1 MSIRSTLCL
10 LTLPLFAGCQYFP
23 HTDYF
28 TAPEN
33 QPDPAWIRIVNFTQ
47 HADLYQYENGKRS
60 GGVIRSGPLPFIH
73 TQDEGMP
80 KAGQNLTSDYYET
93 RVRPGIETH
102 VGMFWEG
109 ARTQT
114 CSVTAKF
121 TPQAGRF
128 YQFRLTSGSAGTCT
142 LYPSLIE
149 RDKDGDGWHLTPNS
163 QVTYKGEGPTAK
175 THYNNSRFEDPD
187 YHPPA
192 DLYPGTDVL

>member
-1 MSIRSTLCL
+1 MSIRPALCL
-10 LTLPLFAGCQYFP
+10 LALPLFAGCQYFP

-28 TAPEN
+28 TAPANEPN
-33 QPDPAWIRIVNFTQ
+33 PAWIRIVNFTQ
-47 HADLYQYENGKRS
+47 HADLYQYENSRRS
-60 GGVIRSGPLPFIH
+60 GGVIRSGPLPFTV

-80 KAGQNLTSDYYET
+80 KAGQKLTSDYYET
-93 RVRPGIETH
+93 RVRSGIETH

-109 ARTQT
+109 ARTQS

-128 YQFRLTSGSAGTCT
+128 YQFRLTSGSAGSCT

-149 RDKDGDGWHLTPNS
+149 RDKDGDGWHLTPNP

-175 THYNNSRFEDPD
+175 THYGNSRFEDPD

-192 DLYPGTDVL
+192 ELYPGVDVL

>member
-1 MSIRSTLCL
+1 MSIRSTFCL
-10 LTLPLFAGCQYFP
+10 LTLPLFAGCQYLP
-23 HTDYF
+23 RTAYF
-28 TAPEN
+28 TPPADEPN
-33 QPDPAWIRIVNFTQ
+33 PAWIRIVNFTQ
-47 HADLYQYENGKRS
+47 HADLYQYENGVRS

-93 RVRPGIETH
+93 RIRPGIETQ
-102 VGMFWEG
+102 VGMYWEG
-109 ARTQT
+109 SRTKT
-114 CSVTAKF
+114 CYVTSQF

-128 YQFRLTSGSAGTCT
+128 YQFKLTSGSSGTCT

-149 RDKDGDGWHLTPNS
+149 RDKEGEGWHLTPNP

-187 YHPPA
+187 YKPPA
-192 DLYPGTDVL
+192 GLYPGTDVL

>member
-1 MSIRSTLCL
+1 MSIHPALCL
-10 LTLPLFAGCQYFP
+10 LTLPFFAGCQYFP

-28 TAPEN
+28 TAPANEPN
-33 QPDPAWIRIVNFTQ
+33 PAWIRIVNFTQ
-47 HADLYQYENGKRS
+47 HADLYQYENGRRS
-60 GGVIRSGPLPFIH
+60 GGVIRSGALPFIH

-93 RVRPGIETH
+93 RVKLGIETH

-109 ARTQT
+109 ARTQS

-128 YQFRLTSGSAGTCT
+128 YQFRLTSGSAGSCT

-149 RDKDGDGWHLTPNS
+149 RDKDGDGWNLTPNP

-175 THYNNSRFEDPD
+175 THYSNSRFEDSD

-192 DLYPGTDVL
+192 ELYPGIDVL

>member
-1 MSIRSTLCL
+1 MSIRPALCL
-10 LTLPLFAGCQYFP
+10 LALPFFAGCQYLP

-28 TAPEN
+28 TAPANEPN
-33 QPDPAWIRIVNFTQ
+33 PAWIRIVNFTQ
-47 HADLYQYENGKRS
+47 HADLYQYENGVRS

-109 ARTQT
+109 ARTQS

-149 RDKDGDGWHLTPNS
+149 RDKEGGGWHLTPNS
-163 QVTYKGEGPTAK
+163 QVTYEGEGPTAK
-175 THYNNSRFEDPD
+175 THYNNSRFEDSD
-187 YHPPA
+187 YRPPA
-192 DLYPGTDVL
+192 ELYPGVDVL

>member
-1 MSIRSTLCL
+1 MSIRATFCL

-28 TAPEN
+28 TAPEHESN
-33 QPDPAWIRIVNFTQ
+33 PAWIRIVNVTQ
-47 HADLYQYENGKRS
+47 HADLYQYQDGKRS
-60 GGVIRSGPLPFIH
+60 GGVIRSGPLPFIQ
-73 TQDEGMP
+73 TRDEGMP

-93 RVRPGIETH
+93 QIRPGIETH
-102 VGMFWEG
+102 VGMLWEG
-109 ARTQT
+109 GRTQS
-114 CSVTAKF
+114 CYVTAKF

-128 YQFRLTSGSAGTCT
+128 YQFRLTSGSTGTCT
-142 LYPSLIE
+142 MYPSLIE

-175 THYNNSRFEDPD
+175 THYNNSRFENPD

-192 DLYPGTDVL
+192 DHYPGVDVL

>member
-1 MSIRSTLCL
+1 MSLRPTLCL
-10 LTLPLFAGCQYFP
+10 LALPLFAGCQYFP
-23 HTDYF
+23 HTAYF
-28 TAPEN
+28 KAPEN
-33 QPDPAWIRIVNFTQ
+33 EPNPAWIRIVNFTQ
-47 HADLYQYENGKRS
+47 HADLYQYENGVRS
-60 GGVIRSGPLPFIH
+60 GGVIRSGPLPLIH

-93 RVRPGIETH
+93 RIRPGIETH

-109 ARTQT
+109 VRTQS
-114 CSVTAKF
+114 CYVTTTF
-121 TPQAGRF
+121 TPQAGRY

-149 RDKDGDGWHLTPNS
+149 RDKEGDGWHLTPNL

-175 THYNNSRFEDPD
+175 THYNNSRFADPD

-192 DLYPGTDVL
+192 DLYPGVDVR